1 MHTAMARCKCDA
13 SESYFTVSH
22 SFELGSIKVSC
33 QLIAELHNAMDQ
45 YNECEVS
52 EAISLLAIL

>member
-1 MHTAMARCKCDA
+1 MHTVMVQCKYEV
-13 SESYFTVSH
+13 SGSYFTVSH
-22 SFELGSIKVSC
+22 SFELGLTKVSC
-33 QLIAELHNAMDQ
+33 QLIAELHNDMAQ